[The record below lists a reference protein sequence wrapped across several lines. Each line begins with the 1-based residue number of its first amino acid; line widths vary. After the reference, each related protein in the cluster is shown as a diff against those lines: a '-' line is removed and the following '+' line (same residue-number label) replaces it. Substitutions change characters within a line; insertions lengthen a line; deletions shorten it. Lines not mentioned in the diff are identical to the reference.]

1 MQITVRDAQ
10 QGDVNDLVALYEVME
25 EEQVARTPIW
35 AMTDG
40 LDKPFDASLSALIK
54 SDDVWFRVGEID
66 AVPVGFISASITET
80 LERSGGLRI
89 GRISLIYTQPEARG
103 VGVGDAMLG
112 NVLTSFRAL
121 GITRFDV
128 PVGPGQRL
136 TKNFF
141 EGQGFA
147 TRSLIMH
154 HVDDPAA
161 MEE

>member
-1 MQITVRDAQ
+1 MKLTVRDAD
-10 QGDVNDLVALYEVME
+10 QGDVSALVALYGRME

-40 LDKPFDASLSALIK
+40 LDEPFDASLSALIK
-54 SDDVWFRVGEID
+54 NDDVWFRIGEID
-66 AVPVGFISASITET
+66 AVAVGFISASIRET
-80 LERSGGLRI
+80 LERSGGMRI
-89 GRISLIYTQPEARG
+89 GRIDLIYTQPEARG
-103 VGVGDAMLG
+103 VGVGHAMLED
-112 NVLTSFRAL
+112 VLTTFRAL

-154 HVDDPAA
+154 HVDRPSVS
-161 MEE
+161 EE